1 MADLFREIDEDLR
14 RDRMLRLWQQY
25 GYLLGVG
32 VGLIIIGTGLFV
44 GWQSWQTRLRD
55 ADAARFTAAIA
66 LAQNGPSEG
75 AIKDL
80 QVLAASGHAGYQLI
94 SRIEAAAL
102 QAQGK
107 NAAGGLAALWAI
119 ADDATVDN
127 SYRGLASVLW
137 GLYGVDSL
145 PREVVDGTLLQL
157 TAPDN
162 PWRYLATEVMALAD
176 LRAGDKPRAIKGY
189 QSLADDLGA
198 PQSQRARAAEIITDL
213 QN

>member
-14 RDRMLRLWQQY
+14 RDRMLRLWQKY
-25 GYLLGVG
+25 GYLLGICA
-32 VGLIIIGTGLFV
+32 GLIVVGTGLFV

-66 LAQNGPSEG
+66 AAQAGPSDA

-80 QVLAASGHAGYQLI
+80 QVLAASGHGGYQLI
-94 SRIEAAAL
+94 ARIEAAAL
-102 QAQGK
+102 QAQNK
-107 NAAGGLAALWAI
+107 NPANGLAALRAI
-119 ADDATVDN
+119 ADDGSVDQ

-137 GLYGVDSL
+137 GLYGVDTI
-145 PREVVDGTLLQL
+145 PRELIGGSLVPMIT
-157 TAPDN
+157 PDN
-162 PWRYLATEVMALAD
+162 PWRFLATEVMALAD
-176 LRAGDKPRAIKGY
+176 LRAGDKASAIKRY

>member
-14 RDRMLRLWQQY
+14 RDRMLRLWQKY
-25 GYLLGVG
+25 GYVLAIGI
-32 VGLIIIGTGLFV
+32 GLIIAGTALFV

-66 LAQNGPSEG
+66 AAQAGPSDG
-75 AIKDL
+75 AIRDL
-80 QVLAASGHAGYQLI
+80 QVLAASGHGGYKVI
-94 SRIEAAAL
+94 ARIEAAAL

-107 NAAGGLAALWAI
+107 SNASGLSALHAI
-119 ADDATVDN
+119 ADDSAVDL

-137 GLYGVDSL
+137 GLYGVDTI
-145 PREVVDGTLLQL
+145 PREVVGGSMEPL
-157 TAPDN
+157 TSPDS
-162 PWRYLATEVMALAD
+162 PWRFLATEVMALAD
-176 LRAGDKPRAIKGY
+176 LRAGDKASAIKRY